1 MIILLILFCAGALIG
16 LSLLA
21 AVSICAKRRYPV
33 KKADCI
39 IVLGAKVWP
48 DGRMSNTLRF
58 RCEKALEAWQNGIAG
73 MVIACGGRVQD
84 EPETEASAMA
94 RWFEEK
100 GVPPECIL
108 REDKSADTR
117 ENLNNARVFME
128 ESGMKTAAICTSDY
142 HLTRAM
148 WLARHIGIEACGIPA
163 PSPKTMYGFIMGRVR
178 EVVGWVLYFFKLI

>member
-21 AVSICAKRRYPV
+21 AVSICAKRRHPV
-33 KKADCI
+33 KKSDCI

-84 EPETEASAMA
+84 ESETEASAMA

-148 WLARHIGIEACGIPA
+148 WLARHIGIEACGMPA